1 MENGTNLRATR
12 ICIFLFEFMQ
22 NAIANFIHLIEI

>member
-1 MENGTNLRATR
+1 MERT
-12 ICIFLFEFMQ
+12 FELPGSVFFYLNFIMQ